1 MDPSWGGSRW
11 PRLGLCLW
19 QELCWWASVML
30 PEHSG
35 AFPAL
40 GLAGGLSQAL
50 LSWQSLLV
58 LLVFSRSAGFTGSPD
73 MCWWVV
79 QAHRVR
85 EHCVALL
92 VCSFLLSL
100 VRLVLWE
107 EDGHGG
113 SARGA
118 VLTVRAMGS
127 LSLSCRHRQLV
138 HPSAGN
144 FPSAGLPCLT
154 IFVEVMTLMSCT
166 VPIFHV

>member
-1 MDPSWGGSRW
+1 
-11 PRLGLCLW
+11 
-19 QELCWWASVML
+19 ML

-79 QAHRVR
+79 QAHRAR

-113 SARGA
+113 SAPGCS
-118 VLTVRAMGS
+118 VDCQGD
-127 LSLSCRHRQLV
+127 
-138 HPSAGN
+138 
-144 FPSAGLPCLT
+144 GLPVPVLSAQAAGASFCRKLH
-154 IFVEVMTLMSCT
+154 VCWAAMSHHFCGGDDT
-166 VPIFHV
+166 DVLHGPHFPRLISVFRGVITEDEANGPDLLL